1 MVNWPINQV
10 NPDVNGIISLTD
22 SESLE
27 AQSTKG
33 VFLNGL
39 LTLLP
44 YLLASESGRNA
55 IYTGL
60 GHLDVVSSQHNRD
73 MYVVTCEYVRIC

>member
-22 SESLE
+22 FESLE

-33 VFLNGL
+33 VFLNRL

-44 YLLASESGRNA
+44 YLLASDFGRKA
-55 IYTGL
+55 I
-60 GHLDVVSSQHNRD
+60 
-73 MYVVTCEYVRIC
+73 